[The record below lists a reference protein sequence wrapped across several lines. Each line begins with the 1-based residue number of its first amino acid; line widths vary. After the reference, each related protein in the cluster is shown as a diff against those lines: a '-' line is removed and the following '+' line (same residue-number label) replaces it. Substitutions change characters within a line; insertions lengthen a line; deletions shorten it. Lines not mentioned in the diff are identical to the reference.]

1 MKNLNLVIDTN
12 IFLVSI
18 AKNFRYRWIYDALLN
33 GKFNLLISTEILL
46 EYEELFQIKYGVKYS
61 SNKFAEFLL
70 NKNVLLISPSF
81 RWQTIYPDLDDNKF
95 VDCAIAGNADFIIS
109 NDTDFKILKT
119 IDFPK
124 VNVLK
129 LDEFETSFKEYF
141 VS

>member
-61 SNKFAEFLL
+61 SDKFVEFLL

-81 RWQTIYPDLDDNKF
+81 RWQTIYTDLDDNKF

-109 NDTDFKILKT
+109 NDADFKILKT

-124 VNVLK
+124 VNVLT

-141 VS
+141 IS